1 MTGLAITPLYAAIL
15 ALLVVGLTLRV
26 VRLRWKFKVGIGTGE
41 ERELARAIRAHGNAT
56 ETIPLAL
63 LLMLL
68 VELGPVPATAL
79 HGAGIALVIGRCAH
93 AFGLSRHAG
102 TSAGRMVGML
112 LTILV
117 VLFLASI
124 LFGRVFASTGH

>member
-1 MTGLAITPLYAAIL
+1 MTGLTITPLYAAIL

-26 VRLRWKFKVGIGTGE
+26 VHLRWKFKVGIGTGD
-41 ERELARAIRAHGNAT
+41 ERTLAKAIRAHGNAV

-63 LLMLL
+63 VLMML

-79 HGAGIALVIGRCAH
+79 HWAGAALVAGRFAH

-102 TSAGRMVGML
+102 TSFGRMVGML
-112 LTILV
+112 LTVLV
-117 VLFLASI
+117 VLFLAGI
-124 LFGRVFASTGH
+124 LVGRMIASTAH